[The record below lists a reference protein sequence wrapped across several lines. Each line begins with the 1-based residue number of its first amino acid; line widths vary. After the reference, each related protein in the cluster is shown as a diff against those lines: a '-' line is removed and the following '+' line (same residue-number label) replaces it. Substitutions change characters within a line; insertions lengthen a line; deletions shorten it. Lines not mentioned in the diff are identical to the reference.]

1 MKPGSIVPSNIY
13 LVVKLSK
20 LLLPNG
26 VEAWAVG
33 DSKYIKDVLKC
44 VDKCLNREGIL
55 IQKGTNSP
63 LTNNNN
69 ITECNST
76 PELDS

>member
-26 VEAWAVG
+26 VESWAM
-33 DSKYIKDVLKC
+33 SYSQYIKDALKS
-44 VDKCLNREGIL
+44 VDKCLNREGIFL
-55 IQKGTNSP
+55 HKGNNSP

-69 ITECNST
+69 IIECN
-76 PELDS
+76 